1 MEKCKF
7 CQEELTEGS
16 TVCPHCGK
24 DNAPET
30 ETVTP
35 AEEVTEE
42 TAAPEEA
49 AAEQTGTETPV
60 KEEAADTAE
69 QPVSTEEVPA
79 EKIGRA
85 SCRERV

>member
-7 CQEELTEGS
+7 CQEELAEGS

-30 ETVTP
+30 EKVAP

-49 AAEQTGTETPV
+49 AAEQTGTERPPP
-60 KEEAADTAE
+60 KLPNRLSLPKPPQRRRRYPLQSPPTAI
-69 QPVSTEEVPA
+69 PTT
-79 EKIGRA
+79 
-85 SCRERV
+85 

>member
-7 CQEELTEGS
+7 CQEELAEGS

-35 AEEVTEE
+35 AEEVSEEDPAEEIYADETETTEE
-42 TAAPEEA
+42 PEEKS
-49 AAEQTGTETPV
+49 EWL
-60 KEEAADTAE
+60 
-69 QPVSTEEVPA
+69 
-79 EKIGRA
+79 
-85 SCRERV
+85 